1 MVNPGTSTAPGFI
14 AEFGDAANRF
24 AVAVAETNPRDGVP
38 ACPGW
43 STYDLVVHL
52 GNTHAWAAT
61 IVETGNAAAEQNDEP
76 DSRKPRVMSGWYAAK
91 AEDLYRVLRAADP
104 TAWCWNF
111 TGRDQAP
118 RFWARRQTH
127 ETLVHLVDLDQAA
140 GRTTVLAADVCVDGI
155 AEVLSVM
162 MPRMYQ
168 RGHRVDLRAPLT
180 LRSTDGPHSWTL
192 LPHGDRPPAVRP
204 GPERGTDPG
213 TDLVEGS
220 AAALLCLLWRR
231 IDPDD
236 PRVSCGGD
244 TDRIGAFLASPL
256 TP

>member
-1 MVNPGTSTAPGFI
+1 VSLGTRTTPDFLPAFR
-14 AEFGDAANRF
+14 DAAGRF
-24 AVAVAETNPRDGVP
+24 AAAVADTNARDRVP

-76 DSRKPRVMSGWYAAK
+76 PARKPRSMSEWYDAK
-91 AEDLYRVLRAADP
+91 AEDLYRVLQAADP
-104 TAWCWNF
+104 TALCWNF

-118 RFWARRQTH
+118 KFWARRQTH

-140 GRTTVLAADVCVDGI
+140 GRTTLLPAELCADGI

-168 RGHRVDLRAPLT
+168 RGRQVELRAPLT
-180 LRSTDGPHSWTL
+180 LRTTDGSQSWTL

-204 GPERGTDPG
+204 GPVVGTEPG
-213 TDLVEGS
+213 TDLVEGT
-220 AAALLCLLWRR
+220 ADALLCLLWGRL
-231 IDPDD
+231 DPDD
-236 PRVSCGGD
+236 PRVSCAGD
-244 TDRIGAFLASPL
+244 AERIGAFFGSSV